1 MGVGG
6 SLSLPYTPG
15 LVKTYC
21 VTIVV
26 AKLVSSNIEEL
37 GLSRM

>member
-1 MGVGG
+1 MGVGFPC
-6 SLSLPYTPG
+6 LYPILP
-15 LVKTYC
+15 KTYC

-37 GLSRM
+37 GLSRV